1 MLKPTVTATVVGGLG
16 NQLFTFAAAAV
27 LARAQGAPLRVD
39 TSTVAHRKSDAD
51 TIRVFKLDCSWEDI
65 RRLPLR
71 DSALR
76 AAATRIRWRMARS
89 GRCLGVE
96 TFTAVSPED
105 DASLL
110 FREAPVQVRGFFQTT
125 RYAQMLWPES
135 SKRRLQIASPS
146 SWLVDRIQAADEAR
160 PIVLHV
166 RRGDYLQHT
175 SFGLL
180 SREYYVD
187 RLHECFQRVGDRPV
201 WIFSDQPGLADEWRL
216 PGVSEV
222 RSPRGAAEDLLLMS
236 YGSAIVAANSTFS
249 WWSAWMSDPSTH
261 VLMPRPWFRAEDRQ
275 AMMLDQWTTR
285 DAIWER

>member
-1 MLKPTVTATVVGGLG
+1 MLKPAVTATVVGGLG
-16 NQLFTFAAAAV
+16 NQLFTFAAAAA
-27 LARAQGAPLRVD
+27 LARAQGAPLRID

-51 TIRVFKLDCSWEDI
+51 TIRAFNLDCSWEDI

-71 DSALR
+71 ASVLR
-76 AAATRIRWRMARS
+76 AILTRSRWRMAPS

-96 TFTAVSPED
+96 MFSAVSPED

-110 FREAPVQVRGFFQTT
+110 FRAAPVQVRGFFQTS
-125 RYAQMLWPES
+125 RYAQILWPEA
-135 SKRRLQIASPS
+135 SKRRLQITSPS
-146 SWLVDRIQAADEAR
+146 SWLIDQIQAADEAR

-166 RRGDYLQHT
+166 RRGDYVHHT

-180 SREYYVD
+180 SRQYYVD
-187 RLHECFQRVGDRPV
+187 RIDECYDRVGDRPIWV
-201 WIFSDQPGLADEWRL
+201 FSDQPGLADEWRL
-216 PGVSEV
+216 PRVSEV

-249 WWSAWMSDPSTH
+249 WWGAWMSDPSTH
-261 VLMPRPWFRAEDRQ
+261 VFMPRPWFQGEDREG
-275 AMMLDQWTTR
+275 MMLDEWTTR